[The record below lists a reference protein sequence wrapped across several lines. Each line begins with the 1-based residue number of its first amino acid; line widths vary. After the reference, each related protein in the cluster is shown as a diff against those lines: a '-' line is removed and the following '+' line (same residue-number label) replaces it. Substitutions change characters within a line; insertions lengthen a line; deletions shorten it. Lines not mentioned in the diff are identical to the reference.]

1 MVLAIVALLLSIAA
15 PRYFGSLERSKEA
28 VLKENLFLLRE
39 AIDQYYA
46 DRGRYPPSLEDLVEA
61 RYLRR
66 IPLDPVTGQADTW
79 IVLAPAGGSSSPG
92 GVLDVKS
99 GAEGRARDGTA
110 YGDW

>member
-79 IVLAPAGGSSSPG
+79 IVLVPAGGSSSPG